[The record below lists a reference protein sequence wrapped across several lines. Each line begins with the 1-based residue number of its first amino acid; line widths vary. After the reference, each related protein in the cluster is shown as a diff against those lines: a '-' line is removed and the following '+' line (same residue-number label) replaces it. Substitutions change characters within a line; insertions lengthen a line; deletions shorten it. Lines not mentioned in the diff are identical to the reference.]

1 MNSVTSKVKFK
12 ATLNLKQQER
22 TVLRGF
28 LCQKAHARLL
38 LVVENRVAESQETR
52 WPGPDHGQTNVL
64 TLVCFLPSHR
74 LP

>member
-12 ATLNLKQQER
+12 AKLNLKQQER

-28 LCQKAHARLL
+28 LCQKAHAR
-38 LVVENRVAESQETR
+38 ENRVAESQETR